1 VPTKGLPRLTRSRAG
16 ATRFTIYDPSGNAI
30 IVVFRAEPRELEYG
44 GSKELTGL
52 ARALDQARIFREFKN
67 DDRAALRHLTSALRR
82 HGGTATVAQRR
93 QALETMIE
101 LARDLE
107 ELERVRELETEL
119 AQVGPPSRD

>member
-1 VPTKGLPRLTRSRAG
+1 LTRFRAG

-30 IVVFRAEPRELEYG
+30 IVVARAEPRELEYG

-52 ARALDQARIFREFKN
+52 ARALDQARIFHEFKN
-67 DDRAALRHLTSALRR
+67 DDRAALRHLTSAMRR
-82 HGGTATVAQRR
+82 HGGAATAAQRR

-101 LARDLE
+101 LARDLD

-119 AQVGPPSRD
+119 AQVGPSSRE